1 MVSLLLL
8 TTKRMI
14 QGLGT
19 LKLLTDIDQNKVVE
33 DFKFTQFGSLEEAD
47 DRGKFYQRWDVGSF
61 DYRKVKEILTKYY
74 KELVGKVNWNS
85 ST

>member
-1 MVSLLLL
+1 
-8 TTKRMI
+8 MI

-47 DRGKFYQRWDVGSF
+47 DKGKFYERIEKNRFENVEEMFAKYFNELINAVSF
-61 DYRKVKEILTKYY
+61 INKNYIFKFL
-74 KELVGKVNWNS
+74 
-85 ST
+85 